1 MKFFHESAYLTGVS
15 VPLAAL
21 RSQQSTGIGEFPDLA
36 LFAQVAAQTGL
47 EVIQL
52 LPVNDTGFSTSP
64 YNALSAFALH
74 PVYLRLADLPEA
86 DKIKAAILQLREDLD
101 PLPRAQLDVV
111 WGKKLP
117 LLRQLYESAKAKK
130 SWTKEKEA
138 WLAER
143 PWGLAYVVFSALRAR
158 YLYAGWQSWPENRE
172 PAGSLERLFQ
182 ENSDEAGFY
191 VWLQIHAE
199 RQFQAATQA
208 CHLEGVA
215 VKGDIPILLNED
227 SADVWS
233 HPELFDLTWR
243 AGSPPDGENPDGQSW
258 GFPSFNWDVMSRDSY
273 AWWRERLAHA
283 AKFYHAYRID
293 HVLGFFRLW
302 VSSQQNFTGH
312 LGYFR
317 PSQPLRREQLR
328 NLGFDEGRLV
338 WLSEPH
344 IFGIEIRERLGAEAE
359 TVVSLALSQV
369 GDEDLYRFKSILGGE
384 KAIAGLPVSEHAKA
398 MLYSWYRNRTL
409 LKVEDGFYP
418 TPYYYTTRAY
428 ESLSTEERWNFER
441 LIHEAREASFK
452 LWDAEGRKLLTVL
465 RQATDMLVCAED
477 LGSIP
482 PSVPGA
488 LRDLGILSLRVL
500 RWARNWDA
508 PGQPY
513 YPVQSYPDLS
523 VTTPSV
529 HDTSTLR
536 QWWSDEPEHGACS
549 ALGIDHLEGAMTPEV
564 ARRFFAGLLT
574 TQSRLCIVPLQ
585 DWFLLESSF
594 LEEDPAQERI
604 NVPGTVSS
612 DNWSY
617 RMKPSLEDLLSA
629 QQFISTMQGLLKARK
644 HGI

>member
-1 MKFFHESAYLTGVS
+1 MKFFHESPYLTGVS
-15 VPLAAL
+15 VPLSAL
-21 RSQQSTGIGEFPDLA
+21 RSNQSTGIGEYPDLA
-36 LFAQVAAQTGL
+36 LLAKFASQAGL

-74 PVYLRLADLPEA
+74 PVYLRIADLPEA
-86 DKIKAAILQLREDLD
+86 DKLKDEIQNLRQEMD
-101 PLPRAQLDVV
+101 PLPRAQLDLVLE
-111 WGKKLP
+111 KKLP
-117 LLRQLYESAKAKK
+117 LLRRLYDLAKVKK
-130 SWTKEKEA
+130 SWTKERDA
-138 WLAER
+138 WLKER
-143 PWGLAYVVFSALRAR
+143 SWGLAYVVFSALRAQ
-158 YLYAGWQSWPENRE
+158 YQYAGWQSWPEHRE
-172 PAGSLERLFQ
+172 PDGELEQLFR
-182 ENSDEAGFY
+182 EHEEVAGFY
-191 VWLQIHAE
+191 VWLQIHSE

-233 HPELFDLTWR
+233 HPDIFDLTWR

-258 GFPSFNWDVMSRDSY
+258 GFPSFRWDVMAHDQY
-273 AWWRERLAHA
+273 AWWRERLQHA

-302 VSSQQNFTGH
+302 VSSQNNFSGH

-344 IFGIEIRERLGAEAE
+344 IFGIEIRERLAAEAE
-359 TVVSLALSQV
+359 EVISVALRQV
-369 GDEDLYRFKSILGGE
+369 GQEDLYRFRESLNGE
-384 KAIAGLPVSEHAKA
+384 KAIAALPLSDQAKT
-398 MLYSWYRNRTL
+398 MLFMWFRNRTL
-409 LKVEDGFYP
+409 LKIDENFYP
-418 TPYYYTTRAY
+418 TPYYYASRAY
-428 ESLSTEERWNFER
+428 ESLSTEERWSFER
-441 LIHEAREASFK
+441 LIHEAREASLK
-452 LWDAEGRKLLTVL
+452 LWESEGRKLLNVL
-465 RQATDMLVCAED
+465 KNASDMLVCAED

-482 PSVPGA
+482 PSVPGV
-488 LRDLGILSLRVL
+488 LKDLEILSLRVL

-513 YPVQSYPDLS
+513 YPVQSYIDLS

-536 QWWSDEPEHGACS
+536 QWWSEEPDHRVCS
-549 ALGIDHLEGAMTPEV
+549 ALGIEPLEGDFTPV
-564 ARRFFAGLLT
+564 TARRFFEGLLT

-585 DWFLLESSF
+585 DWFVLEPAF
-594 LEEDPAQERI
+594 LEADPLQERI
-604 NVPGTVSS
+604 NVPGTVSPH
-612 DNWSY
+612 NWSY
-617 RMKPSLEDLLSA
+617 RMKPSLEDLLSS
-629 QQFISTMQGLLKARK
+629 QTFLSSMQGLLNTRK